1 MEEIESIN
9 RDSFNKLINNE
20 EDYIISI
27 EKIKKNLIFEFDQLE
42 KDNIYVKKII
52 YLWNENNDNG
62 IIFLD
67 SSEII
72 FIEKN
77 FKGNYLEYLIFIIP
91 RITKLNISH
100 LNKIIKDEEI
110 NNFDEKS
117 NYNKPK
123 ESSNFDLDYINLLEL
138 NINNLQDRL
147 QHLNDKIIPKVNF
160 LEEQNL
166 DLVNML
172 ENHEKFTKNS
182 LRVLEERISKL
193 ISLLEKFRP

>member
-123 ESSNFDLDYINLLEL
+123 ES
-138 NINNLQDRL
+138 
-147 QHLNDKIIPKVNF
+147 
-160 LEEQNL
+160 
-166 DLVNML
+166 
-172 ENHEKFTKNS
+172 
-182 LRVLEERISKL
+182 
-193 ISLLEKFRP
+193 